1 MALDD
6 PRVKDKTEIA
16 RRHPTEENRAALDT
30 VLQEVTLE
38 KQASM
43 AAEFDA
49 VHSVD
54 RAKEVGSLTDIL
66 APDDLR
72 PRLYQ
77 VYKRMTEAYRVLS
90 DPRLRVAYDACRA
103 QGEHRLTPELRNRRA
118 TEDERAL
125 KNPLAR
131 LYLASGR
138 AKLAAGDAL
147 GAQIDAELA
156 LSLEASPLLEDLH
169 TQAVRSMVR
178 PESRS

>member
-1 MALDD
+1 MTEEVQTRIEALYEGLDRVDYYEVLGVD
-6 PRVKDKTEIA
+6 PRADYPEI
-16 RRHPTEENRAALDT
+16 RSRFH
-30 VLQEVTLE
+30 
-38 KQASM
+38 
-43 AAEFDA
+43 
-49 VHSVD
+49 D
-54 RAKEVGSLTDIL
+54 RAQTYHPDRFLQ
-66 APDDLR
+66 ARHDDLR

-103 QGEHRLTPELRNRRA
+103 QGEHRLTPDLRNRRA

-138 AKLAAGDAL
+138 AKLAAGDPL